1 VLISDG
7 NKNTPGH
14 LSRSHG
20 RNIPQSLNAVQP
32 FIRIE
37 LSEDLMSAKL
47 IIEPMSVNSSE
58 ITVKMLHE
66 ELRKNGIT
74 FGVNESKLTEAVS
87 AWKKSKQRYEFDSV
101 AIGVPPEPAKEGAIQ
116 FKIQSV
122 TDSLKINRLREAEFF
137 WQIGGL
143 DSDLQRTS
151 AGTVIAV
158 KQKGTA
164 SVTGRNIRNQPA
176 HTKELLKTLLF
187 PGEGV
192 YLSEDGNRVIANI
205 SGITVQENDTI
216 SVLPISF
223 NGSVEIS
230 ISPDEMIASLLVHP
244 AFHGGSMPTAKD
256 IHSQLLE
263 NGVVHGIDEKGLAE
277 LADGFAQGRIP
288 EEPVIIARGTLP
300 VDGKDGELKF
310 YFNTETSLK
319 PKLNPDG
326 RVDYKDINIITSVS
340 KDQKLASVCPPTK
353 GVAGKTLTGGVLD
366 ASDGKPAKLAAGA
379 NTRIDPACPDCLLSN
394 IEGVVRFNG
403 NSIEVNEGFTV
414 EGNVDFS
421 TGHIKY
427 EKDVLVKGDVK
438 SGFDVQ
444 CGGDLQVCGTIEDS
458 NLTIGGS
465 ALCRYGFIGQG
476 KGCMTAEGNVNL
488 GFIKNQTV
496 RCWMSVN
503 VAREVINS
511 SIFARNTI
519 TIHGSPLSAAGGALT
534 ARDQIIV
541 NTVGNRSGT
550 KTILEVG
557 VDFTKTDDLFK
568 AENEINELKAN
579 LARLIKAQK
588 EYQQLQTGTKKPPGN
603 TTAMVSKIS
612 TAIDRYKENLE
623 ELEMRKK
630 AIEAIAFN
638 FSRSNIKIN
647 RGAFSGTLFKFGGRH
662 LLLREEITGPK
673 TVCLRGQEIRIF

>member
-1 VLISDG
+1 
-7 NKNTPGH
+7 
-14 LSRSHG
+14 
-20 RNIPQSLNAVQP
+20 
-32 FIRIE
+32 
-37 LSEDLMSAKL
+37 MSAKL
-47 IIEPMSVNSSE
+47 IIEPLGVNSSE

-66 ELRKNGIT
+66 ELRKNGVT
-74 FGVNESKLTEAVS
+74 FGVNESKLTAAVS
-87 AWKKSKQRYEFDSV
+87 AWEKSKQRYEFDSV
-101 AIGVPPEPAKEGAIQ
+101 ATGITPELVKEGAIL
-116 FKIQSV
+116 FKIEPV
-122 TDSLKINRLREAEFF
+122 TDPAKIKSLREAQFF
-137 WQIGGL
+137 WQIRGL

-158 KQKGTA
+158 KQKETA
-164 SVTGRNIRNQPA
+164 SVAGRNIRNQPV
-176 HTKELLKTLLF
+176 HTNELWKTLLF

-192 YLSEDGNRVIANI
+192 YLSDDGNSVIASI
-205 SGITVQENDTI
+205 SGITVQEYDTV
-216 SVLPISF
+216 SVLPINF
-223 NGSVEIS
+223 DGSIEIS
-230 ISPDEMIASLLVHP
+230 ISPDEMIASLIVHP
-244 AFHGGSMPTAKD
+244 AFHGGSMPSSKE
-256 IHSQLLE
+256 IHSRLLE

-319 PKLNPDG
+319 PILNPDG
-326 RVDYKDINIITSVS
+326 RVDYKNINIITSVS

-353 GVAGKTLTGGVLD
+353 GIDGKTLTGRVLD
-366 ASDGKPAKLAAGA
+366 ASEGKPARLIAGA
-379 NTRIDPACPDCLLSN
+379 NTRIDPACPDSLLSN

-421 TGHIKY
+421 TGHIRY

-444 CGGDLQVCGTIEDS
+444 CGGNLQVCGTIEDS

-465 ALCRYGFIGQG
+465 VLCRYGFIGQG
-476 KGCMTAEGNVNL
+476 KGCLTAKGNVNL
-488 GFIKNQTV
+488 GFMKNQTLK
-496 RCWMSVN
+496 CWMSVN
-503 VAREVINS
+503 IAREVINS
-511 SIFARNTI
+511 NIFARNAI
-519 TIHGSPLSAAGGALT
+519 TIHGSSLSAAGGVLT

-550 KTILEVG
+550 KTLLEAG
-557 VDFTKTDDLFK
+557 VDFTKTDDLLK

-579 LARLIKAQK
+579 LAKLIKTQN
-588 EYQQLQTGTKKPPGN
+588 EYQQLQKGTKKPPGN
-603 TTAMVSKIS
+603 ATAMVSRIS
-612 TAIDRYKENLE
+612 EAIARYKENLE

-630 AIEAIAFN
+630 ALEAIAFN
-638 FSRSNIKIN
+638 FSMANIKIN
-647 RGAFSGTLFKFGGRH
+647 RGAFPGTLFKFGGRH
-662 LLLREEITGPK
+662 LLLREEIIGPK